1 MRIPLISDLSV
12 AEIATNRAYLT
23 ALEHGPMTGSLTG
36 PQLRRVTVLGGAAT
50 GLGVALSLARAGIS
64 VLFLEEDDSSL
75 ERAQFYLKR
84 LVGAGPV
91 ANLTLSTQPAGAVGC
106 DLVIDRTIDPIPHK
120 ATLLRHMPA
129 RTPMLTN
136 LAGPSLT
143 QLAALLPDPQYLLG
157 AEFFAPVAQSRI
169 VELALPAGT
178 DPQAHQ
184 TAQALVA
191 QIGKTSVM
199 ATPAGFTSEQ
209 MMMGL
214 LHAADSLLMDGST
227 PWEIDEAMEQFGYAM
242 GVYESQD
249 LIGTDVAYAIRQR
262 QPRDPARRY
271 IPIADRAVQEGRLGK
286 KASVGWYRYP
296 GGEGKVI
303 DPLVED
309 LCREEAHFAR
319 HPTHPIPAEDLR
331 LRLLLAQIN
340 DTTALLDQ
348 GIPARD
354 LNLLSVHALGFPT
367 AWGGILTFAN
377 RLGAAPI
384 VAALTRL
391 QPQDPAQWT
400 PTQPLLTAARTR
412 APIQDAPA

>member
-1 MRIPLISDLSV
+1 MQIPLISDLST
-12 AEIATNRAYLT
+12 AEIAANRAYLT
-23 ALEHGPMTGSLTG
+23 ALEHGARTGRLL
-36 PQLRRVTVLGGAAT
+36 QRVTVLGGAAT
-50 GLGVALSLARAGIS
+50 GLGVALSLARADIS

-84 LVGAGPV
+84 LTGTDPV
-91 ANLTLSTQPAGAVGC
+91 ANLTLSTQPAQALGC
-106 DLVIDRTIDPIPHK
+106 DLVIDRTIEPIPHK

-129 RTPMLTN
+129 RTPLLTN

-143 QLAALLPDPQYLLG
+143 QLAALLPDPRYLLG
-157 AEFFAPVAQSRI
+157 AEFFAPMAQSRI
-169 VELALPAGT
+169 VELALPTGT
-178 DPQAHQ
+178 DPQSQQ

-191 QIGKTSVM
+191 QIGKTPVM

-214 LHAADSLLMDGST
+214 LYAADSLLMDGST

-262 QPRDPARRY
+262 QPRDPARRD

-319 HPTHPIPAEDLR
+319 HSTRPIPAEELR

-340 DTTALLDQ
+340 DAATLLEQ
-348 GIPARD
+348 GVPARD
-354 LNLLSVHALGFPT
+354 LNLLSVHALGFPP
-367 AWGGILTFAN
+367 AWGGILSFAN
-377 RLGAAPI
+377 HLGAAPI
-384 VAALTRL
+384 IAALRRL

-400 PTQPLLTAARTR
+400 PAQPLLIAAQTGR
-412 APIQDAPA
+412 PIQDAPA